1 MRALDVGNDPAV
13 GSVHDDEIECDR
25 AAVIVKGQQNHEC
38 SDNLRHR
45 GARFICGSPYRT
57 LMHELPLTEE
67 KPKTECANCSMKCPE
82 NLRSIRKRR
91 YGAPRAGRAA
101 SVFTPMRALS
111 KPRMALPLPSM
122 TSRSARRQGVPWL
135 RRSGRSP
142 TPYRQSGMPRRR
154 SSIP

>member
-25 AAVIVKGQQNHEC
+25 VAVIVKGPADPRVFRQP
-38 SDNLRHR
+38 SPR

-57 LMHELPLTEE
+57 LAHELPLTEE

-82 NLRSIRKRR
+82 NLRSIRRR
-91 YGAPRAGRAA
+91 RCGAPRAGRAA
-101 SVFTPMRALS
+101 NVFTPMRASL
-111 KPRMALPLPSM
+111 KPGMALPLPSM
-122 TSRSARRQGVPWL
+122 TSQSAHRQGVLWL
-135 RRSGRSP
+135 RRPARSP
-142 TPYRQSGMPRRR
+142 TPYRRNGMPRRR

>member
-1 MRALDVGNDPAV
+1 MRALDVGIDPAV

-25 AAVIVKGQQNHEC
+25 VAVIVKGQQHNQC

-57 LMHELPLTEE
+57 LAHELPLTEE

-82 NLRSIRKRR
+82 NLRSIRRR
-91 YGAPRAGRAA
+91 RCGAPRVGHAA
-101 SVFTPMRALS
+101 NVFTPMRASS
-111 KPRMALPLPSM
+111 KPGMALPLPLM
-122 TSRSARRQGVPWL
+122 TSRSAHRQGVLWL
-135 RRSGRSP
+135 RRPGRSP
-142 TPYRQSGMPRRR
+142 TPYRRNGMPRRR